1 MQTGLNVSE
10 CFRLLMDRVNLLK
23 PGKFKDS
30 IIPEESED
38 YDHEPDQAEKKCTI
52 S

>member
-23 PGKFKDS
+23 PDKFKGS

-38 YDHEPDQAEKKCTI
+38 YVPEDQSEKKCII

>member
-23 PGKFKDS
+23 PGKFKES

-38 YDHEPDQAEKKCTI
+38 YVPDQGEKKCII